1 MKGAFVHVVSIVDTL
16 YSDVTLRLDDSR
28 TEERV
33 QMTMIREYRIVISTR
48 VFVSCQDTRERAGTA
63 TGLRLG

>member
-16 YSDVTLRLDDSR
+16 SSDVTLRLDDSR

-33 QMTMIREYRIVISTR
+33 QMT
-48 VFVSCQDTRERAGTA
+48 
-63 TGLRLG
+63 

>member
-33 QMTMIREYRIVISTR
+33 QMT
-48 VFVSCQDTRERAGTA
+48 
-63 TGLRLG
+63 

>member
-33 QMTMIREYRIVISTR
+33 QIINDMIREYRIVISTR
-48 VFVSCQDTRERAGTA
+48 VFVSCQDTRERAGDRV
-63 TGLRLG
+63 GG